1 MASKI
6 DTEKKKKKVE
16 NKLGVLFTEHQLK
29 EQIQVEGEVGSEE
42 KQMAK
47 LQVQHMGNRCCR
59 KPKQR
64 KQK

>member
-1 MASKI
+1 MKTKI
-6 DTEKKKKKVE
+6 CIGKKNVE
-16 NKLGVLFTEHQLK
+16 NKLGVLFTEQ
-29 EQIQVEGEVGSEE
+29 QVKDRIEVEREGNREE

-47 LQVQHMGNRCCR
+47 LQLQEMDNSCCR